1 MGTAS
6 AAGNRSAGMV
16 AGGRPN
22 VNPGMSRPSPSMNPG
37 VGRADFGSISTMR
50 GREFGPAM
58 GMNGGGKIGGGP
70 GMAGPGGGRPGGGPG
85 RR

>member
-1 MGTAS
+1 
-6 AAGNRSAGMV
+6 
-16 AGGRPN
+16 
-22 VNPGMSRPSPSMNPG
+22 MNPG
-37 VGRADFGSISTMR
+37 VGRSDFGSISTMR